1 MEAPGIGSERKA
13 KYICKE
19 CLNSICNICSVSVTS
34 ETKGYDEEE
43 KKVALCQKCNT
54 EKEVKITKEHKAN
67 AKQNVVQQS
76 IFLAL
81 KVKSTNKQNR
91 QQHKA
96 TSQKIRTVTPAT
108 VEKWKSEMAVHSLH
122 EWLTYSTDKVQSMMC
137 TVCAKM
143 KNKLKICQI
152 FPMSL
157 SKALRITER

>member
-1 MEAPGIGSERKA
+1 MEAPGNGCERKA
-13 KYICKE
+13 KYICIE
-19 CLNSICNICSVSVTS
+19 CWNSICNICSVSVTS

-54 EKEVKITKEHKAN
+54 EKEFKIIKEHKAN
-67 AKQNVVQQS
+67 AKQKVVQQS

-96 TSQKIRTVTPAT
+96 TSQKIRTVAPAT
-108 VEKWKSEMAVHSLH
+108 VEKRKSEVAVHSLH

-152 FPMSL
+152 FPTSL